1 MLIGFISDKIIII
14 LKKDIS
20 FPYNNNTFMKIS
32 IVIPVYNAAATIG
45 SLVED
50 VKKTLSEYDTEVI
63 LVNDCSRDQSEK
75 ICEDLARKYSFVRFI
90 SLRKNSGEHNAVL
103 CGLNYVTGDY
113 IAIIDDDYQN
123 PPSEIV
129 KLINKIRE
137 GNYDVVYSK
146 YSNKKHS
153 IHRNLGSRIND
164 RIATILLNKPKDL
177 YLSSFKI
184 IHKDIVREII
194 KYKGPHPY
202 IDGLILRVTSNIGT
216 AEVEHHKRREGTSNY
231 TVNKLFSLYM
241 NMFLNFSVKPLRVF
255 TLIGTLIFILGIILA
270 ISAVL
275 EKYLYKDTPP
285 GWTFTIVIILTIS
298 GFQVMFLGILGEYL
312 GKLFLLQN
320 GTPQYTIKKA
330 IVDSRDVDIHD

>member
-1 MLIGFISDKIIII
+1 
-14 LKKDIS
+14 
-20 FPYNNNTFMKIS
+20 MKIS
-32 IVIPVYNAAATIG
+32 VVIPVYNAAATIG

-50 VKKTLSEYDTEVI
+50 VQKSLPGYDAEII
-63 LVNDCSRDQSEK
+63 LVNDCSSDQSEK
-75 ICEDLARKYSFVRFI
+75 ICEELATKHPFIRFV

-103 CGLNYVTGDY
+103 CGLNYITGDY
-113 IAIIDDDYQN
+113 VVIIDDDYQN

-164 RIATILLNKPKDL
+164 RIATILLNKPRDL
-177 YLSSFKI
+177 YLSSFKVM
-184 IHKDIVREII
+184 HQDIAKEIT

-202 IDGLILRVTSNIGT
+202 IDGLILRVTDNIGT
-216 AEVEHHKRREGTSNY
+216 AEVEHHKRKEGVSNY
-231 TVNKLFSLYM
+231 TFNKLFSLYL

-255 TLIGTLIFILGIILA
+255 TLIGTLIFILGIVLA
-270 ISAVL
+270 ISVVL
-275 EKYLYKDTPP
+275 EKYLYGGTPP

-312 GKLFLLQN
+312 GKLFLMQN
-320 GTPQYTIKKA
+320 GTPQYTIKKV
-330 IVDSRDVDIHD
+330 IVDSRELNIHD